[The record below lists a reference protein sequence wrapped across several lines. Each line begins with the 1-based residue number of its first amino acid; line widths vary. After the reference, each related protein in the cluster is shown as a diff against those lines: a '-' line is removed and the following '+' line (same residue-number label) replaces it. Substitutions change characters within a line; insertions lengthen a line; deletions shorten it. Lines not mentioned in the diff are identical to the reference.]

1 MPADKF
7 PVPCALLAADAT
19 ENSGEIKTSGTMG
32 AKGTGYAFI
41 VLFAALLWAI
51 LSSARV
57 YAVPPGE
64 ELIFEGGPKPVIFSG
79 QIHAD
84 HGLKCKDCHTSIF
97 KMEKGNAKIAFT
109 DHLAGKQYCFAC
121 HNGTKAF
128 APKSNC
134 NKCHGNKSPSAAPSE
149 PAANS
154 EAPPPAATPIIAQE
168 PVKAPA
174 PAAPLRLS
182 RRRPKRPPL
191 PRRRRLQPSRLRC
204 LPLAPLRRREWPRH
218 PHPPR
223 R

>member
-7 PVPCALLAADAT
+7 PVPCALLAADAA
-19 ENSGEIKTSGTMG
+19 ENSGETKASGTVG

-41 VLFAALLWAI
+41 VLFAALWAI
-51 LSSARV
+51 LSSGRA

-97 KMEKGNAKIAFT
+97 KKEKGNAKIQFA

-149 PAANS
+149 PAATS
-154 EAPPPAATPIIAQE
+154 EAPPPAAAPVIAQE

-174 PAAPLRLS
+174 PAAAAALS
-182 RRRPKRPPL
+182 RRRPKRPPP
-191 PRRRRLQPSRLRC
+191 PRRRRLQPSRLLR
-204 LPLAPLRRREWPRH
+204 LPLRPLLRRGRPRR
-218 PHPPR
+218 PLPPR